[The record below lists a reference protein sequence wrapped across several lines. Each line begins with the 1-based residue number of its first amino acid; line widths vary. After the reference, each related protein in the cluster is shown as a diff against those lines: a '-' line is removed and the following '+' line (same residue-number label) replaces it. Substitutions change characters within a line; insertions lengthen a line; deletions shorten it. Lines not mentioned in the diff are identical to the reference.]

1 MPIHKLFLY
10 SVLGTITL
18 LANAAQT
25 QVLNVKTGVW
35 ESSVTSATGGI
46 ALPSELLAKLVPE
59 QQREKFEE
67 AIGALP
73 NQPRV
78 KTQKYCLTQKD
89 LDEDRYFEK
98 KTSERCSRR
107 VLSKS
112 NDRVEFEQSCNGTP
126 PIATMHVIVQAI
138 DSERVKVTV
147 DALIGGVGKT
157 RTEMSAHWLGAS
169 CQGKG

>member
-1 MPIHKLFLY
+1 MSNHPSSFCAVAALA
-10 SVLGTITL
+10 L
-18 LANAAQT
+18 LAGGGQAQT
-25 QVLNVKTGVW
+25 LNVKTGVW

-73 NQPRV
+73 NQSRV

-138 DSERVKVTV
+138 DPERVKVTV